1 MLLLLLG
8 VAFLS
13 SVVVYFFSECRL
25 LLLMITETTVFLP
38 FPLCH
43 TSNLYIS
50 SLYNKKLPGMPKL
63 ETEYAQ
69 NRVLVQDIK
78 GLCKIY
84 THHSKSKE
92 VKFPINCMYAFDNQ
106 SADAAVQETLT
117 VKKCEE
123 HLRKYCGLDLV
134 TARSVVFR

>member
-1 MLLLLLG
+1 
-8 VAFLS
+8 
-13 SVVVYFFSECRL
+13 
-25 LLLMITETTVFLP
+25 
-38 FPLCH
+38 
-43 TSNLYIS
+43 
-50 SLYNKKLPGMPKL
+50 MPKL

-69 NRVLVQDIK
+69 NKVLVQDIK
-78 GLCKIY
+78 GSRKIY
-84 THHSKSKE
+84 THHSKGKE

-106 SADAAVQETLT
+106 TDAAVQETLT